1 MKQIFSYLIPY
12 RARMAVGFSIK
23 VAATIV
29 ELLIPW
35 ALSIM
40 VDNVIPTENIGFV
53 FAWGGVMILFAL
65 LAVLGNIVANR
76 MASLVARNTT
86 ERIRL
91 QLFSKI
97 SFLSARQQ
105 EQIGQAS
112 LISRSTSDN
121 ERIKY
126 EITGQAVLQIL
137 RMKINFSLQTLIKQL
152 LVMKSAE
159 EDAFRRDLIDSIIR
173 DFSNS
178 DSGGPNRRTA
188 TADNKSM
195 FNGKKINRIH

>member
-1 MKQIFSYLIPY
+1 MK
-12 RARMAVGFSIK
+12 
-23 VAATIV
+23 
-29 ELLIPW
+29 
-35 ALSIM
+35 
-40 VDNVIPTENIGFV
+40 
-53 FAWGGVMILFAL
+53 
-65 LAVLGNIVANR
+65 
-76 MASLVARNTT
+76 
-86 ERIRL
+86 
-91 QLFSKI
+91 
-97 SFLSARQQ
+97 
-105 EQIGQAS
+105 
-112 LISRSTSDN
+112 TSDN

-126 EITGQAVLQIL
+126 EITGRGDPDTAHED
-137 RMKINFSLQTLIKQL
+137 KFSLQTLIKQL

>member
-1 MKQIFSYLIPY
+1 MK
-12 RARMAVGFSIK
+12 
-23 VAATIV
+23 
-29 ELLIPW
+29 
-35 ALSIM
+35 
-40 VDNVIPTENIGFV
+40 
-53 FAWGGVMILFAL
+53 
-65 LAVLGNIVANR
+65 
-76 MASLVARNTT
+76 
-86 ERIRL
+86 
-91 QLFSKI
+91 
-97 SFLSARQQ
+97 
-105 EQIGQAS
+105 
-112 LISRSTSDN
+112 TSDN
-121 ERIKY
+121 ERIKF

>member
-1 MKQIFSYLIPY
+1 MGSAKNSFASFFQIFRGFYIALHTKRVVSFLYIERKEGEKQMKQIFSYLIPY

-40 VDNVIPTENIGFV
+40 VDKVIPTENIGFV

-65 LAVLGNIVANR
+65 LALFGNIVANR

-97 SFLSARQQ
+97 SFYLPD
-105 EQIGQAS
+105 
-112 LISRSTSDN
+112 SRS
-121 ERIKY
+121 R
-126 EITGQAVLQIL
+126 
-137 RMKINFSLQTLIKQL
+137 
-152 LVMKSAE
+152 
-159 EDAFRRDLIDSIIR
+159 
-173 DFSNS
+173 
-178 DSGGPNRRTA
+178 
-188 TADNKSM
+188 
-195 FNGKKINRIH
+195 